1 MRSLVALVKKDL
13 KGYFDQPTGYILIVI
28 FVGLLSYW
36 FFDAAIPSGEA
47 SLRPLFDVEFTID
60 HPSLPWLLAM
70 FVPAATM
77 RLLAEEQRDGTL
89 EILLTQP
96 IPGWIVLIGKFL
108 SGFIFT
114 AVAIL
119 ATIGIPIAMQ
129 TAGDLD
135 VGAVV
140 AQYIGTFFLA
150 ASLVAIGLFTSS
162 LTRNQIVAFILGLTL
177 IVLLMLVGLERVAV
191 TLPPRLA
198 TLLQTLSPVTHF
210 SSIARGVIDLRDV
223 LYFLALI
230 STFLSAAY
238 LMIRSKSLSHK
249 SIQYRNL
256 QLGVAGLIVLS
267 MLVGWFG
274 NSIGGRLDLTAD
286 KLFSLSDG
294 TKEIL
299 SGLDDILTVKLYRSK
314 SMPPQVS
321 LVARDVEDF
330 LLDFSSSNDEVEFVR
345 KTPDVGFNPAEYNP
359 FSGNHSENEKAAR
372 EAQLAGVGPRQFNL
386 ISQGDVQ
393 IKAAY
398 LGVVMTYADRRE
410 VIPFVGSVD
419 GFEYS
424 IASLV
429 NKMTLKNKKTVAFL
443 AGFGDRRPATDMR
456 FLGAGLSEQ
465 YDVTEIQS
473 TEDGLLDLSGVDV
486 LVLAGPN
493 RPIPQ
498 GVRDEL
504 HRYLERGGKMM
515 ALIDSVV
522 VDQNLVAR
530 RNRNSFAE
538 FVARYGVVVE
548 DNLVFDVRN
557 HETVLFNT
565 QLGSIYRPYPYWMNV
580 PTADPKVTRDVASV
594 TMPWASSLGIA
605 EAEIGRIEVIPL
617 LETAATAAIDFSY
630 GDVSPESQRLSTV
643 TEGEMLRN
651 LMGVAVTRRDT
662 SDGETAGDPFRLVV
676 VGDSDWISDGVVNES
691 DTNLALGLNL
701 IDWLAQEELLASI
714 RSKIVLTRELEFTST
729 HKNVSRYSNIIGVPL
744 AFVLLG
750 LLRFI
755 RRRGT
760 SFIGYA
766 REG

>member
-1 MRSLVALVKKDL
+1 MRSLLALVKKDL

-36 FFDAAIPSGEA
+36 FFDAAIPTGEA
-47 SLRPLFDVEFTID
+47 SLRALFDVEFTID

-96 IPGWIVLIGKFL
+96 IRGWIVLISKFL
-108 SGFIFT
+108 SGVIFT
-114 AVAIL
+114 SIAIL
-119 ATIGIPIAMQ
+119 ATLGIPIAMQ

-135 VGAVV
+135 IGAVV
-140 AQYIGTFFLA
+140 AQYIGSLFLV

-191 TLPPRLA
+191 TLPTRLS

-210 SSIARGVIDLRDV
+210 SSIARGVVDLRDV

-256 QLGVAGLIVLS
+256 QLGVAGLIVFSL
-267 MLVGWFG
+267 LIGWFG

-286 KLFSLSDG
+286 KLFSLSGG

-299 SGLDDILTVKLYRSK
+299 TGLDDILTVKLHRSK
-314 SMPPQVS
+314 SLPPQVS
-321 LVARDVEDF
+321 PVARDVEDF
-330 LLDFSSSNDEVEFVR
+330 LRDFASANDNVNFVR
-345 KTPDVGFNPAEYNP
+345 KTPDVAFNPAEYDP
-359 FSGNHSENEKAAR
+359 FFGNHDDDEKAAW

-386 ISQGDVQ
+386 ISQGEVQ

-398 LGVVMTYADRRE
+398 LGVVMTYADKRE

-429 NKMTLKNKKTVAFL
+429 NKMTIKNKKNVAFL
-443 AGFGDRRPATDMR
+443 GGFGDRSTATDMR
-456 FLGAGLSEQ
+456 FLRAGLSEQ
-465 YDVTEIQS
+465 YDVTEIQRA
-473 TEDGLLDLSGVDV
+473 DGGLVDLSGVDV
-486 LVLAGPN
+486 LVLAGLN

-515 ALIDSVV
+515 ALIDPVV

-530 RNRNSFAE
+530 PNPNSFAE

-548 DNLVFDVRN
+548 NNLVFDVRN

-565 QLGSIYRPYPYWMNV
+565 RLGSVYRPYPYWMNV

-594 TMPWASSLGIA
+594 TMPWASSLGIT

-630 GDVSPESQRLSTV
+630 GDVGPESQRLSTV
-643 TEGEMLRN
+643 TEEELLQN
-651 LMGVAVTRRDT
+651 LMGVAIT
-662 SDGETAGDPFRLVV
+662 SRAAAGEAAADSFRLVV
-676 VGDSDWISDGVVNES
+676 VGDSDWLSDGVVNES
-691 DTNLALGLNL
+691 ETNLALGLNL
-701 IDWLAQEELLASI
+701 IDWLAQEELLANI
-714 RSKIVLTRELEFTST
+714 RSKIVSTRELVFTTT
-729 HKNVSRYSNIIGVPL
+729 HKNIMQYSNIIGVPL

-750 LLRFI
+750 LFRFFK
-755 RRRGT
+755 RRGI
-760 SFIGYA
+760 SFTRYG

>member
-1 MRSLVALVKKDL
+1 MRSLLALVKKDL

-36 FFDAAIPSGEA
+36 FFDTAIPSGET
-47 SLRPLFDVEFTID
+47 SLRSLFDVEFTIYP
-60 HPSLPWLLAM
+60 PSLPWLLAM

-96 IPGWIVLIGKFL
+96 IRGWIVLISKFL
-108 SGFIFT
+108 SGVIFT
-114 AVAIL
+114 GVAIL
-119 ATIGIPIAMQ
+119 ATIGIPIAMA

-135 VGAVV
+135 IGAAV

-150 ASLVAIGLFTSS
+150 GSLVAIGLFTSS

-177 IVLLMLVGLERVAV
+177 IALLMLVGLERVAV

-210 SSIARGVIDLRDV
+210 SSIARGVIDLRDI

-256 QLGVAGLIVLS
+256 QLGVAGLIVFSVLI
-267 MLVGWFG
+267 GWFG

-286 KLFSLSDG
+286 KLFSLSGG

-299 SGLDDILTVKLYRSK
+299 TGLDDIMTVKLYRSE
-314 SMPPQVS
+314 SLPPQIS

-330 LLDFSSSNDEVEFVR
+330 LRDFASSNDSVNFVR
-345 KTPDVGFNPAEYNP
+345 KTPDVGFNPAEYDP
-359 FSGNHSENEKAAR
+359 FSADQDDEQKAAW
-372 EAQLAGVGPRQFNL
+372 EAQLAGVVPQQFNL
-386 ISQGDVQ
+386 ISQGEVQ
-393 IKAAY
+393 FKVAY
-398 LGVVMTYADRRE
+398 LGVVMTYADKRE
-410 VIPFVGSVD
+410 VIRAVDSVD
-419 GFEYS
+419 GFEYTV
-424 IASLV
+424 ASLA
-429 NKMTLKNKKTVAFL
+429 NKMTLKDKKTVAFL
-443 AGFGDRRPATDMR
+443 GGFSDKSIATDMR

-473 TEDGLLDLSGVDV
+473 PDGGVVDLSGVDV

-498 GVRDEL
+498 GVSEEL
-504 HRYLERGGKMM
+504 HGYLARGGKMM
-515 ALIDSVV
+515 ALIDSVI

-530 RNRNSFAE
+530 ANSNSFAE

-565 QLGSIYRPYPYWMNV
+565 RLGSVYRPYPYWMNV
-580 PTADPKVTRDVASV
+580 PTADPKVTRDVSSV
-594 TMPWASSLGIA
+594 IMPWASSLGIA
-605 EAEIGRIEVIPL
+605 EAEVGRIEVIPL

-630 GDVSPESQRLSTV
+630 GDVGPESQRLSTV
-643 TEGEMLRN
+643 TDEELLQN
-651 LMGVAVTRRDT
+651 LMGVAIT
-662 SDGETAGDPFRLVV
+662 SRAPSGEEAAGSFRLVV
-676 VGDSDWISDGVVNES
+676 VGDSDWLSDGVVNES
-691 DTNLALGLNL
+691 QTNLALGLNL
-701 IDWLAQEELLASI
+701 IDWLAQEELLANI
-714 RSKIVLTRELEFTST
+714 RSKIVSTRELVFTST
-729 HKNVSRYSNIIGVPL
+729 HKNIMRYSNIIGVPL
-744 AFVLLG
+744 AFVALG
-750 LLRFI
+750 LFRFI
-755 RRRGT
+755 KRRGS
-760 SFIGYA
+760 SFTGYDH
-766 REG
+766 EG